1 MTASSPDNDGYLK
14 RKIEELTREL
24 SQAKDELGEALDHQM
39 ATSELLRV
47 ISGSPTGIQKVF
59 DTIAESVAKL
69 GDGLFSGV
77 YRFDG
82 HLIHLVAHHNWTH
95 EALETFRSVY
105 PRAPSRETQ
114 VTTAILDR
122 TVVEVQDF
130 ENDPKVL
137 APALLLARALGYRSI
152 LVVPMLREANPI
164 GAIAVA
170 RAAAGPFSVRHIE
183 LLKTFADQAVIAIE
197 NARLFDE
204 VQARTRELSEAL
216 EQQTATSEV
225 LQVISSSPGELIT
238 GLRFDFGKCNPD
250 LRGQVC
256 ESGASRRGRI
266 TDGRDAWRSACI
278 RRPVVAARPE
288 NSNRQNASRSSL
300 RNKADHSHC
309 RCHHR
314 EALR

>member
-1 MTASSPDNDGYLK
+1 MTASSPDSDGYLK

-59 DTIAESVAKL
+59 DTIAESVVKL
-69 GDGLFSGV
+69 CDGLFSGV

-95 EALETFRSVY
+95 EALETFRSMY

-122 TVVEVQDF
+122 TVVEVRDF

-152 LVVPMLREANPI
+152 LVVPMLRGANPTVRSPTGHIDI
-164 GAIAVA
+164 GI
-170 RAAAGPFSVRHIE
+170 
-183 LLKTFADQAVIAIE
+183 
-197 NARLFDE
+197 
-204 VQARTRELSEAL
+204 
-216 EQQTATSEV
+216 
-225 LQVISSSPGELIT
+225 
-238 GLRFDFGKCNPD
+238 
-250 LRGQVC
+250 
-256 ESGASRRGRI
+256 
-266 TDGRDAWRSACI
+266 
-278 RRPVVAARPE
+278 
-288 NSNRQNASRSSL
+288 
-300 RNKADHSHC
+300 
-309 RCHHR
+309 
-314 EALR
+314 